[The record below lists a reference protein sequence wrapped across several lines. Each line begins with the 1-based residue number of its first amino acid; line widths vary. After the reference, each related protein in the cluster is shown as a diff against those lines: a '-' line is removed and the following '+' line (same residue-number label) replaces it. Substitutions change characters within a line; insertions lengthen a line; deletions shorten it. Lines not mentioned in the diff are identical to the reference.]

1 MVIEGDGRGIRVG
14 EKEEGSEM
22 KVEVRKC
29 SRRLIEFCSNLV
41 GRKGYWME
49 WRYRGVEDGLLV
61 GMTS

>member
-1 MVIEGDGRGIRVG
+1 MCIKGDRRGIREV

-41 GRKGYWME
+41 GRKGYWRE
-49 WRYRGVEDGLLV
+49 WR
-61 GMTS
+61 

>member
-1 MVIEGDGRGIRVG
+1 MCIEGDRRGIREV

-29 SRRLIEFCSNLV
+29 SRRLIEFCSNLI

>member
-1 MVIEGDGRGIRVG
+1 MCIEGDRRGIREV

-41 GRKGYWME
+41 GRKGYWRE
-49 WRYRGVEDGLLV
+49 WRYMGVEDGLLV

>member
-1 MVIEGDGRGIRVG
+1 MGIEGDRRGIRVG

-41 GRKGYWME
+41 GRKGYWRE

>member
-1 MVIEGDGRGIRVG
+1 MGIEGDRRGIREV
-14 EKEEGSEM
+14 EKEECSEM

-49 WRYRGVEDGLLV
+49 WRYRGVGDGLLV

>member
-1 MVIEGDGRGIRVG
+1 MCIEGDRRGIREV

-41 GRKGYWME
+41 GRKGN
-49 WRYRGVEDGLLV
+49 RGILRVIRGVREYD
-61 GMTS
+61 

>member
-1 MVIEGDGRGIRVG
+1 MCIEGDRRGIREV

-41 GRKGYWME
+41 GRKGHWME

>member
-41 GRKGYWME
+41 GRKRYWRE
-49 WRYRGVEDGLLV
+49 WR
-61 GMTS
+61 